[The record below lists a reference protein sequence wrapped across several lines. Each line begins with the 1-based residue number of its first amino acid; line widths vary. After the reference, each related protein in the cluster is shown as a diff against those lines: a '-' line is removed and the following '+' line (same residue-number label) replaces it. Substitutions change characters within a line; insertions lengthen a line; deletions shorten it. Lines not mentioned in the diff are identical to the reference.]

1 MLHRLS
7 AYALIGSTV
16 FTIGLSPVAAQT
28 VTQQRATSSISLS
41 AQQKACIINAVTI
54 RETRILAALNTFYTH
69 MERTLQARRA
79 LIKSAWAQTDGRNRR
94 SNLQSIW
101 KKFGFTWKDETDLM
115 KEEMRTAWMEYR
127 TARSECKIVGYD
139 DETGGLSMD
148 SQF

>member
-1 MLHRLS
+1 MMQKLG

-16 FTIGLSPVAAQT
+16 FTIGLSSTSAQT
-28 VTQQRATSSISLS
+28 LAQQRSTSSLSLT
-41 AQQKACIINAVTI
+41 AQQKLCMINAVNV
-54 RETRILAALNTFYTH
+54 REARILGALNTFNTR

-79 LIKSAWAQTDGRNRR
+79 LIKSAWSQNDGRSRR

-101 KKFGFTWKDETDLM
+101 KKFGFTWKDETEAM
-115 KEEMRTAWMEYR
+115 KAEMREAWMAYR
-127 TARSECKIVGYD
+127 SSRSECKIVGYD